1 MKYRLTFLTTFLLL
15 FFISDVY
22 AKNTTYDFNDPK
34 GVNAISIA
42 LNSMLEPNVGF
53 ASGVKG
59 QVTIDQLNR
68 KIINGQISIP
78 TNGVTMSNE
87 TMTKVLHS
95 KDWLDAK
102 KNPEITFK
110 FTKMISITK
119 MTDEV
124 YNITLM
130 GDLTIKGITKEIKA
144 PVLIS
149 FYPGKYK
156 MRNSKGE
163 GDLAA
168 IKTSFQI
175 NRSDFKIKPDV
186 PAAIV
191 AEIIELNMN
200 IIGSFKNR

>member
-1 MKYRLTFLTTFLLL
+1 MKYNLTFLITFLFLL
-15 FFISDVY
+15 STSHVY

-34 GVNAISIA
+34 GVNAISIV
-42 LNSMLEPNVGF
+42 LNSTLEPMVGF
-53 ASGVKG
+53 ATGVKG
-59 QVTIDQLNR
+59 QVTVDHLKR
-68 KIINGQISIP
+68 KVINGRISVP
-78 TNGVTMSNE
+78 TDSVTMSNG

-102 KNPEITFK
+102 KYPEITFK
-110 FTKMISITK
+110 FTKMISIVK

-124 YNITLM
+124 YNITVM

-149 FYPGKYK
+149 FHPGKYK

-163 GDLAA
+163 GDLAS
-168 IKTSFQI
+168 IKTAFQI
-175 NRSDFKIKPDV
+175 NRSDFKIKPDT
-186 PAAIV
+186 PTSIV

-200 IIGSFKNR
+200 IMGSSKK